1 MRALECV
8 SSEGSGPWDDEQS
21 TRFLSEFCM
30 GMGDNEDTNYAAQ
43 RYADQQLTSTTLEV
57 ESTKNRGQYLNQIF
71 ATLKKKKEIKT
82 KPKDKL
88 AFLKRKMSLRPDK

>member
-1 MRALECV
+1 MEYAAQKYGNFRVQQGIIQTKRLQLTAFVRALEFV

-30 GMGDNEDTNYAAQ
+30 GMGDSEDTNYAAQ

-57 ESTKNRGQYLNQIF
+57 ESTKNRGQYLN
-71 ATLKKKKEIKT
+71 
-82 KPKDKL
+82 
-88 AFLKRKMSLRPDK
+88 